1 MRILLDQNLSPK
13 LIRALDDAL
22 PGLES
27 VYDHGLTGASD
38 RAIFDWA
45 GKSGFE
51 AVLSTDHDLVQLVE
65 RRGPPPKII
74 RIERC
79 DFPSKIIEQL
89 FAHASASTTSWHQ
102 TKLLALKVAMTLFT
116 ISARP
121 NQNN

>member
-13 LIRALDDAL
+13 LIRALEDAL

-27 VYDHGLTGASD
+27 VYDHGLIGAPD
-38 RAIFDWA
+38 PVIFDWA
-45 GKSGFE
+45 GKSGFQ

-65 RRGPPPKII
+65 RRGPPPKVI

-89 FAHASASTTSWHQ
+89 IRRELIRIHDFLGSERSV
-102 TKLLALKVAMTLFT
+102 LLLR
-116 ISARP
+116 I
-121 NQNN
+121 